1 MYADSQYLNPSSSFF
16 SFKNEDLMGGG
27 VDSVD
32 LGHKGGVGQLLPR
45 CRLMRRRGVSWRMMH
60 VGHKALNMDRGSK
73 YK

>member
-1 MYADSQYLNPSSSFF
+1 
-16 SFKNEDLMGGG
+16 MGGG